1 MSSRRTRGRGNPR
14 GRQQN
19 IRNQQMDSNGPGS
32 RIRGT
37 PQQILD
43 RYLTLARDAY
53 TAGETVLAENLFQH
67 AEHYARMLNAA
78 APAQQPGQQNS
89 RDDQSNDGYGDNDGD
104 DAIMDSGNSN
114 GSGNGY
120 SDRSDRN
127 RQPQAA
133 GPSPADP
140 PPVKV
145 LPESPSDDQLPAS
158 DEQPSAPPRR
168 RRRSRFQRQQDQD
181 AADSNAQSNGAAND
195 STHGNGDANE
205 SAQEV
210 IAPPIDLSAVASESA
225 PAAPETNAEPSDRTL
240 V

>member
-78 APAQQPGQQNS
+78 APAQQPGQQNG
-89 RDDQSNDGYGDNDGD
+89 RHDQSNDGYGDNDGD
-104 DAIMDSGNSN
+104 DASMDGGNGN
-114 GSGNGY
+114 GNGNGNGY
-120 SDRSDRN
+120 SDRP

-133 GPSPADP
+133 VAAPADP
-140 PPVKV
+140 PPVQ
-145 LPESPSDDQLPAS
+145 LTPEAPSDSQPPAG
-158 DEQPSAPPRR
+158 DEQSSAPPRR

-181 AADSNAQSNGAAND
+181 AADGNAQGNGA
-195 STHGNGDANE
+195 ANE

-210 IAPPIDLSAVASESA
+210 IAPPIDLSAAAAESA
-225 PAAPETNAEPSDRTL
+225 PAAPEKKTEPSDQTL